1 MRKLNFG
8 DTFKAARLIKELNL
22 KEELKEIASNQE
34 QDQYE
39 AGVDLLYTVLEKG
52 TTKEC
57 EQKIYEFL
65 SGPLEMQ
72 PEEVSKLEFFEV
84 VDKIFKIADIESWK
98 GFIQSVAKLM
108 K

>member
-8 DTFKAARLIKELNL
+8 DSFKAARLIKELNL

-39 AGVDLLYTVLEKG
+39 SGVEIIYTILEKG
-52 TTKEC
+52 TTKDC
-57 EQKIYEFL
+57 EQRIYDFL
-65 SGPLEMQ
+65 SGPLEIT
-72 PEEVSKLEFFEV
+72 PEEVKELELFEV
-84 VDKIFKIADIESWK
+84 VDKIFKIADIEKWK
-98 GFIQSVAKLM
+98 VFIQSVAKLT